1 MGQDRMVDLDG
12 LCRELAVRA
21 DILDDSGHW
30 PAEQLSLC
38 GDHGVFRWFVPREW
52 DGVSWSDQDIV
63 RGYLRLSEACL
74 TTTFII
80 TQRTGACRRILA
92 SENEALKARLLPD
105 LASGRSFATV
115 GISHLTTSRGHLA
128 QAVMAA
134 RDSHDGFVLDGFSP
148 WVTGG

>member
-1 MGQDRMVDLDG
+1 MSADSQLDR
-12 LCRELAVRA
+12 LCQELSSRA
-21 DILDDSGHW
+21 DALDTGGQW
-30 PAEQLSLC
+30 PAEQLRLC
-38 GDHGVFRWFVPREW
+38 GEVGVYRWFLPHAW
-52 DGVSWSDQDIV
+52 GGYAWSDADVI

-92 SENEALKARLLPD
+92 SENEPLKQRLLPD